1 MQENFS
7 FSKTFSK
14 KPSFGSKII
23 SSTTKIIN
31 KNRKIIPKP
40 LTIIR
45 TIKRHTNIKR
55 EKFTINPAIYNTPN
69 PEIVTKNRNIVQSN
83 VNNLSSFINSAISN
97 KIISIQFTHVNTDN
111 SITPIVFN
119 NAKACEDYMINTL
132 DKQANM
138 VIIDLNKIRDVIS
151 LGLIKNSY
159 EVIKRS
165 FNDNYNTIE
174 NNLKLFISNPSNK
187 VNPPPPQIPNPTPPQ
202 IPNPPPPQIP
212 TYKTPVI
219 STPVIPDPNMITLS
233 NYYNFGR
240 TNEGFSNYISP
251 NNLNN
256 MPIIEGLT
264 DTNVSGITEI
274 MKKEKELV
282 RQLNEFNEKYELY
295 IECNDLT
302 NKNRGNLVCTGNAAV
317 TKGNLITQMNNING
331 LIYNIND
338 NIGVANYNSNYNYTD
353 YKNNYYNIVND
364 HKTVKNLRNELDM
377 KVQRLYDPEKS
388 MISDYG
394 YNLDST
400 IYSGILISALAT
412 SMLYYIFT
420 EL

>member
-14 KPSFGSKII
+14 KPSFGSKKI

-40 LTIIR
+40 LNIIR
-45 TIKRHTNIKR
+45 TIKRPTNIKR

-69 PEIVTKNRNIVQSN
+69 PEIVIKNRNIVQSN

-111 SITPIVFN
+111 SITSIVFN
-119 NAKACEDYMINTL
+119 NAKACENYMINTL

-159 EVIKRS
+159 ETIKRS
-165 FNDNYNTIE
+165 FNENYNTIE
-174 NNLKLFISNPSNK
+174 NNLKLFISDPSK
-187 VNPPPPQIPNPTPPQ
+187 QAIPPPPQIP
-202 IPNPPPPQIP
+202 IPPPPQIP
-212 TYKTPVI
+212 TYNAPVI

-302 NKNRGNLVCTGNAAV
+302 NKNRGNLVCTGNAAI
-317 TKGNLITQMNNING
+317 TKDNLITQMNNING

>member
-1 MQENFS
+1 
-7 FSKTFSK
+7 
-14 KPSFGSKII
+14 
-23 SSTTKIIN
+23 
-31 KNRKIIPKP
+31 
-40 LTIIR
+40 
-45 TIKRHTNIKR
+45 
-55 EKFTINPAIYNTPN
+55 
-69 PEIVTKNRNIVQSN
+69 
-83 VNNLSSFINSAISN
+83 
-97 KIISIQFTHVNTDN
+97 
-111 SITPIVFN
+111 
-119 NAKACEDYMINTL
+119 MINTL

-187 VNPPPPQIPNPTPPQ
+187 VNPPPPQIPNPPPPQIPNPTPPQ

-212 TYKTPVI
+212 TYNAPVI